1 MAALE
6 IEGKILQKLSVA
18 SGTSARGAWAK
29 QDFILE
35 YQDGNFP
42 AQICLTAWGQDKV
55 DELAK
60 YKEGDTVKASFNIR
74 AREYNGRWYND
85 IRVWR
90 LSAAGAQAPSPAA
103 RPAAPAPA
111 PAPSIDDAPAGF
123 NASAD
128 DMPF

>member
-6 IEGKILQKLSVA
+6 IEGKIIQLLAVTK
-18 SGTSARGAWAK
+18 GTSARGELAK
-29 QDFILE
+29 QDFVLE

-42 AQICLTAWGQDKV
+42 AQVCLTAWGQDKV

-60 YKEGDTVKASFNIR
+60 YKVGDTVKASFNIR

-90 LSAAGAQAPSPAA
+90 LGAPGAAAPAPAQRPAA
-103 RPAAPAPA
+103 PAPAPA
-111 PAPSIDDAPAGF
+111 PAPSIDDMPAGF
-123 NASAD
+123 GD

>member
-6 IEGKILQKLSVA
+6 IEGKIIQLLAVTK
-18 SGTSARGAWAK
+18 GTSARGEWAK
-29 QDFILE
+29 QDFVLE

-42 AQICLTAWGQDKV
+42 AQVCLTAWGQDKV

-60 YKEGDTVKASFNIR
+60 YKVGDTVKASFNIR

-90 LSAAGAQAPSPAA
+90 LGAPGAAAPAPAQRPAA
-103 RPAAPAPA
+103 PAPAPA
-111 PAPSIDDAPAGF
+111 PAPSIDDMPAGF
-123 NASAD
+123 GD

>member
-6 IEGKILQKLSVA
+6 IEGKIIQLLAVTK
-18 SGTSARGAWAK
+18 GTSARGEWAK
-29 QDFILE
+29 QDFVLE

-42 AQICLTAWGQDKV
+42 AQVCLTAWGQDKV

-60 YKEGDTVKASFNIR
+60 YKVGDTVKASFNIR

-90 LSAAGAQAPSPAA
+90 LGAPGAAAPAPAP
-103 RPAAPAPA
+103 RPTAPAPA
-111 PAPSIDDAPAGF
+111 PAPSIDDMPAGF
-123 NASAD
+123 GD

>member
-6 IEGKILQKLSVA
+6 IEGKIIQLLAVTK
-18 SGTSARGAWAK
+18 GTSARGEWAK
-29 QDFILE
+29 QDFVLE

-42 AQICLTAWGQDKV
+42 AQVCLTAWGQDKV
-55 DELAK
+55 DELGK
-60 YKEGDTVKASFNIR
+60 YKVGDTVKASFNIR

-90 LSAAGAQAPSPAA
+90 LGAPGAAAPAPAQ

-111 PAPSIDDAPAGF
+111 PAPSIDDMPAGF
-123 NASAD
+123 GD

>member
-6 IEGKILQKLSVA
+6 IEGKIIQLLAVTK
-18 SGTSARGAWAK
+18 GTSARGEWAK
-29 QDFILE
+29 QDFVLE

-42 AQICLTAWGQDKV
+42 AQVCLTAWGQDKV

-60 YKEGDTVKASFNIR
+60 YKVGDTVKASFNIR

-90 LSAAGAQAPSPAA
+90 LGAPGAAAPAPAP
-103 RPAAPAPA
+103 RPAAPA
-111 PAPSIDDAPAGF
+111 PAPSIDDMPAGF
-123 NASAD
+123 GD

>member
-6 IEGKILQKLSVA
+6 IEGKIIQLLAVTK
-18 SGTSARGAWAK
+18 GTSARGEWAK
-29 QDFILE
+29 QDFVLE

-42 AQICLTAWGQDKV
+42 AQVCLTAWGQDKV

-60 YKEGDTVKASFNIR
+60 YKIGDTVKASFNIR

-90 LSAAGAQAPSPAA
+90 LGAPGAAAPAPAP
-103 RPAAPAPA
+103 RPAAPA
-111 PAPSIDDAPAGF
+111 PAPSIDDMPAGF
-123 NASAD
+123 GD

>member
-6 IEGKILQKLSVA
+6 IEGKIIQLLAVTK
-18 SGTSARGAWAK
+18 GTSARGEWAK
-29 QDFILE
+29 QDFVLE

-42 AQICLTAWGQDKV
+42 AQVCLTAWGQDKV

-60 YKEGDTVKASFNIR
+60 YKVGDTVKASFNIR

-90 LSAAGAQAPSPAA
+90 LGAPGAAAPAPAP

-111 PAPSIDDAPAGF
+111 PAPSIDDMPAGF
-123 NASAD
+123 GD

>member
-6 IEGKILQKLSVA
+6 IEGKIIQLLAVTK
-18 SGTSARGAWAK
+18 GTSARGEWAK
-29 QDFILE
+29 QHFVLE

-42 AQICLTAWGQDKV
+42 AQVCLTAWGQDKV

-60 YKEGDTVKASFNIR
+60 YKVGDTVKASFNIR

-90 LSAAGAQAPSPAA
+90 LGAPGAAAPAPAP
-103 RPAAPAPA
+103 RPAAPA
-111 PAPSIDDAPAGF
+111 PAPSIDDMPAGF
-123 NASAD
+123 GD

>member
-6 IEGKILQKLSVA
+6 IEGKIIQLLAVTK
-18 SGTSARGAWAK
+18 GTSARGEWAK
-29 QDFILE
+29 QDFVLE

-42 AQICLTAWGQDKV
+42 AQVCLTAWGQDKV

-60 YKEGDTVKASFNIR
+60 YKVGDTVKASFNIR

-90 LSAAGAQAPSPAA
+90 LGAPGAAAPAPAQ

-111 PAPSIDDAPAGF
+111 PAPSIDDMPAGF
-123 NASAD
+123 GD